1 MQFFIFKFKQKKL
14 NKIQQ
19 SSFSSCRPRHVYA
32 GCLVQPAPPLALEQ
46 SGPGSEQAEPGSEQA
61 GPGSETLI
69 FLAASSLRSSSYI
82 FHVVSKCSGY
92 MHQHSSFIHP
102 HGSFIRWL
110 IRMQYMLARKVK

>member
-82 FHVVSKCSGY
+82 FHVVSTGSVY
-92 MHQHSSFIHP
+92 ASTFIIYSTP
-102 HGSFIRWL
+102 WFFYKI
-110 IRMQYMLARKVK
+110 V